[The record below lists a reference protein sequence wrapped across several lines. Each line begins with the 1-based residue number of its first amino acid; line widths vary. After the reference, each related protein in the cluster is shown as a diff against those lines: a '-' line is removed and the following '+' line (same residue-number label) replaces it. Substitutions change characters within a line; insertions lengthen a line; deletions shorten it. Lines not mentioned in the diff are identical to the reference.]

1 MGCLGFWIPG
11 VGFAVSDGPVGIWML
26 VKGMRLSG
34 AVVVVEGFIIIQ
46 SIGAVVVQGIRRI
59 RCRVVRVVMLA
70 GV

>member
-1 MGCLGFWIPG
+1 
-11 VGFAVSDGPVGIWML
+11 ML